1 MGKKHSSTTPDDN
14 SSKKQRLEHES
25 MTTTNPTRTVLRD
38 EEQVMTPTESSLEK
52 LNSSKTKST
61 ENSLTEGQSLVI
73 QPTTDDLEKLD
84 SSISKP
90 TPTTTNNVNA
100 EEVGNITT
108 VDLDKLN
115 SSFSKPSIS
124 TSDVAI
130 SLNKDIETEPPM
142 YALQDGEYWS
152 SSGAENFETDDDN
165 DEHSVLSKQQ
175 KSSASEEHTDNIQ
188 KPTTETTIEGNTT
201 ISDTMVTD
209 VQVIDKTHDV
219 ASAEFSP
226 NAHNTTT
233 STKKRKTRNSNR
245 NQDIELTQTA
255 TADVDE
261 EVPIFKMADESIQT
275 INLLMLSM
283 LVHSTD
289 DCLVNQPTANY
300 RSLRILDLKAKKF
313 IDAMTEPNQD
323 IMEEMYAFLYEITT
337 EENEYTLPIHPCYST
352 SEKDN
357 RTQLPVFAKFPTDS
371 ALKDMAKAYGIT
383 KNFTTEAAQLTG
395 EIFHELSTVQPK
407 LHDKIYFTTVKY
419 KSVEQTIPAKS
430 LKIHDNYLTL
440 RQDFQSKHKIRVAI
454 LGGLHRTSLALHIM
468 GNYMIHNNTP
478 AHYSRTTY
486 SINQN
491 SSINSQIAIHIFT
504 SKELQLNNN
513 FLESSQFYSEQVND
527 RKKKGIEMTVRG
539 QLHDLL
545 DKKSNDDINKQRFI
559 PSTVLAGSD
568 VSYKSKKTC
577 FQFF

>member
-1 MGKKHSSTTPDDN
+1 MGKKRTNTTPDDN

-25 MTTTNPTRTVLRD
+25 MTTTNPACTVLHD

-61 ENSLTEGQSLVI
+61 EHSLTERQSLVI
-73 QPTTDDLEKLD
+73 LPTTDDLEKLD

-90 TPTTTNNVNA
+90 TATTTNNVNA
-100 EEVGNITT
+100 EEVGNVTT
-108 VDLDKLN
+108 VDLDKQN

-130 SLNKDIETEPPM
+130 SSNKDIESEPPM
-142 YALQDGEYWS
+142 YVLQDGESWS
-152 SSGAENFETDDDN
+152 SNGAENFETDDDN

-175 KSSASEEHTDNIQ
+175 KSRVVESLASGAHTDNIQ
-188 KPTTETTIEGNTT
+188 KPTTETTVTT
-201 ISDTMVTD
+201 
-209 VQVIDKTHDV
+209 
-219 ASAEFSP
+219 A
-226 NAHNTTT
+226 
-233 STKKRKTRNSNR
+233 STKKRNTRNSNR
-245 NQDIELTQTA
+245 DEDKQLTQTA
-255 TADVDE
+255 TADVNE

-275 INLLMLSM
+275 INLLMLSI

-289 DCLVNQPTANY
+289 NCLVNQPIANY
-300 RSLRILDLKAKKF
+300 QSLRILDLKDKKF

-383 KNFTTEAAQLTG
+383 KKFTTEAAQLTG

-407 LHDKIYFTTVKY
+407 LNDKIYFTTVKY

-430 LKIHDNYLTL
+430 LKIH
-440 RQDFQSKHKIRVAI
+440 
-454 LGGLHRTSLALHIM
+454 RTSLALHIM

-478 AHYSRTTY
+478 AHFSRTTY

-491 SSINSQIAIHIFT
+491 SSINSQISIHIFT
-504 SKELQLNNN
+504 SKELQLNNI
-513 FLESSQFYSEQVND
+513 FLKIFTTLQ
-527 RKKKGIEMTVRG
+527 
-539 QLHDLL
+539 
-545 DKKSNDDINKQRFI
+545 
-559 PSTVLAGSD
+559 
-568 VSYKSKKTC
+568 
-577 FQFF
+577 